1 MIVIDN
7 TLVSDN
13 VVERKFSC
21 DLEKCKGAC
30 CVEGDAGAPL
40 EEKELQILEDLYPFY
55 KNYLTPAG
63 VKAIK
68 KHGFFVVDED
78 KEYLTPMVKKAKY
91 CAYVY
96 FESDVAKCAIERA
109 FNAGN
114 IKFRK
119 PISCHLYPI
128 RIKALREV
136 DAVNY
141 HEWHICRQGCEFG
154 EKINMPVIRF
164 LEEPLKKKYGEE
176 WYEAL
181 MAAEKMKKL

>member
-1 MIVIDN
+1 MIIIEN
-7 TLVSDN
+7 TLVSD
-13 VVERKFSC
+13 VIVEKKFCC

-40 EEKELQILEDLYPFY
+40 EENEPPILEELYPYY
-55 KNYLTPAG
+55 KEYLTPEG
-63 VKAIK
+63 IKAIK
-68 KHGFFVVDED
+68 KHGFFVIDED
-78 KEYLTPMVKKAKY
+78 KEFLTPMVKRDKY

-96 FESDVAKCAIERA
+96 FDRDIAKCAIEKA
-109 FNAGN
+109 YNEGK

-128 RIKALREV
+128 RIKEMKDI

-141 HEWHICRQGCEFG
+141 HEWHICKAACELG
-154 EKINMPVIRF
+154 EKKNISVIRF
-164 LEEPLKKKYGEE
+164 LEEPLKRKYGEE

-181 MAAEKMKKL
+181 KAAEKLKKL

>member
-1 MIVIDN
+1 MIVIEN
-7 TLVSDN
+7 TLVSDV
-13 VVERKFSC
+13 VVEKKFCC

-40 EEKELQILEDLYPFY
+40 EESELPVLEELYPYY
-55 KNYLTPAG
+55 KEYLTPEG

-68 KHGFFVVDED
+68 KHGFYVVDDD
-78 KEYLTPMVKKAKY
+78 KELLTPMVKKAKF

-96 FESDVAKCAIERA
+96 FENDIAKCAIEKA
-109 FNAGN
+109 FNEGK

-128 RIKALREV
+128 RIKTMKDV

-141 HEWHICRQGCEFG
+141 HNWHICRSACELG
-154 EKINMPVIRF
+154 EKKNVSVIRF

-181 MAAEKMKKL
+181 NAAEKLKKL